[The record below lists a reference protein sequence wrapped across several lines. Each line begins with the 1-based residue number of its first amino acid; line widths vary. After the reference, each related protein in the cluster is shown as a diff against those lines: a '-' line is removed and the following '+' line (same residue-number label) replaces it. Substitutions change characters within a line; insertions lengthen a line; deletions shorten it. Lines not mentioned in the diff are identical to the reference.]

1 MAEDKLKRINE
12 ILEQGIEATG
22 IDIDPTDIT
31 KYGFAPEHSSLI
43 LEIEN
48 LGLLDELQE
57 LVGGEEKLGELIQA
71 IAFKQEEVSSRYQT
85 QEFQNFDLE
94 GNPIGK
100 RAYGITTKELQQKEI
115 QDVIKQSLEGNLEKP
130 TVKPVATNIMG
141 YPTDTPTNVVDD
153 FYVVTP
159 EQLSNA
165 IEEIKKGFGDTLP
178 EIQYD
183 THRDLISELEQ
194 TLASQGFDFSDGRED
209 DLRVVLDDWL
219 TGGGTFEDTKFFNN
233 FPKIENLPDP
243 QNIRGFVAAAG
254 GPKAIREG
262 YVIPQYF
269 KDKPNVPY
277 TDTPTNVV
285 DEIPDNIQKLI
296 DEGKV
301 IETKT
306 SSFAFD
312 EANQN
317 TLVIDKSTVTSKE
330 YRELKK
336 FADEFEYMLIKPYK
350 VTNQSTGVKT
360 TNFDVMKS
368 EYFNTYNAK
377 LEKLVPGSGYGLAI
391 YTPHQDQ
398 VKNLLSDIYDEYSQ
412 YFDKRFELEMY
423 PYKGT
428 AFTDGKSTM
437 LLRQI
442 YIKPEFQGQGI
453 GSEIINKV
461 TDFAD
466 ELNIPIMLSTDPR
479 EKLVD
484 TLPDYY
490 ARFGFLDTGEVARAT
505 QNKERWL
512 IRQPGELAGKIVEYG
527 ELADDFKTYEEAL
540 QAARNTDKPLY
551 QDYII
556 KQITDRG
563 QTVPGLD
570 TPGGSLGAAKLNDP
584 LVFDSWIDNYANT
597 TTSFIDNLP
606 LSTTVK
612 NQFNNLVQGRAKNLA
627 TPGGVADAVDVWELG
642 VLGLMIAAVAYK
654 EYDEI
659 PTILTNKAVDMFNSM
674 TGSYGIPPVPKEQY
688 DLDYEFINKVVE
700 TGEKFMPTDII
711 IKKVGDVVKGAAETG
726 AVTGFGYVPPNLT
739 KTDTMETTQKI
750 QPGVQ
755 EEKMF
760 EQAKPK
766 KSKATGGA
774 GVKIL

>member
-360 TNFDVMKS
+360 TNFDLMKS

-774 GVKIL
+774 GAKIL

>member
-336 FADEFEYMLIKPYK
+336 FAD
-350 VTNQSTGVKT
+350 
-360 TNFDVMKS
+360 
-368 EYFNTYNAK
+368 
-377 LEKLVPGSGYGLAI
+377 
-391 YTPHQDQ
+391 
-398 VKNLLSDIYDEYSQ
+398 
-412 YFDKRFELEMY
+412 
-423 PYKGT
+423 
-428 AFTDGKSTM
+428 
-437 LLRQI
+437 
-442 YIKPEFQGQGI
+442 
-453 GSEIINKV
+453 
-461 TDFAD
+461 
-466 ELNIPIMLSTDPR
+466 
-479 EKLVD
+479 
-484 TLPDYY
+484 
-490 ARFGFLDTGEVARAT
+490 
-505 QNKERWL
+505 
-512 IRQPGELAGKIVEYG
+512 
-527 ELADDFKTYEEAL
+527 
-540 QAARNTDKPLY
+540 
-551 QDYII
+551 
-556 KQITDRG
+556 
-563 QTVPGLD
+563 
-570 TPGGSLGAAKLNDP
+570 
-584 LVFDSWIDNYANT
+584 
-597 TTSFIDNLP
+597 
-606 LSTTVK
+606 
-612 NQFNNLVQGRAKNLA
+612 
-627 TPGGVADAVDVWELG
+627 
-642 VLGLMIAAVAYK
+642 
-654 EYDEI
+654 
-659 PTILTNKAVDMFNSM
+659 
-674 TGSYGIPPVPKEQY
+674 
-688 DLDYEFINKVVE
+688 
-700 TGEKFMPTDII
+700 
-711 IKKVGDVVKGAAETG
+711 
-726 AVTGFGYVPPNLT
+726 
-739 KTDTMETTQKI
+739 
-750 QPGVQ
+750 
-755 EEKMF
+755 
-760 EQAKPK
+760 
-766 KSKATGGA
+766 
-774 GVKIL
+774 